1 MPKVIAYT
9 CTSFSSASDELT
21 DLTSGART
29 LPFPAHVQCYWR
41 SPKVLKYF
49 MEFAI
54 FAFLGLSGSFI
65 TKYVSCKLYCICS
78 YFTCKIM
85 LPWL

>member
-1 MPKVIAYT
+1 MYRYVTTYKLYIMCLKCYT
-9 CTSFSSASDELT
+9 CTSFPSASDELT

-54 FAFLGLSGSFI
+54 FTFLGLSGSFI
-65 TKYVSCKLYCICS
+65 T
-78 YFTCKIM
+78 
-85 LPWL
+85 